1 MTETRVTIIGG
12 GLAGSEA
19 ALYLAKHGIQSVL
32 YEMRPKH
39 MTSAHKTGN
48 LGELIC
54 SNSLKSKRTDT
65 GAGLLKA
72 ELKILGSILIELA
85 ENFDLKSGAGLTV
98 DRELFSSE
106 ITEKITSSPFIDLK
120 REEISD
126 IKNLSKPIIIAT
138 GPLTSENFTESLKSI
153 IGEQFLHFYDA
164 ISPII
169 SRDSIDE
176 EKGFFESRY
185 GKGDENI
192 FNLPM
197 TGDEYRLFYS
207 ELIKAEVVDMHDP
220 DKMIYFESCL
230 PVEEIARRGEKSLVF
245 GPLKPVGFTNDKA
258 RKAEAVVQLRPE
270 NKEGSSFNLIGFQT
284 RLKYSEQKRIFKMIP
299 GLENA
304 EFLRFGSMHRNT
316 FVNSPV
322 VLSENLM
329 LKSAGQI
336 YLAGQ
341 LSGVEGYIE
350 SIMSGLIN
358 ALAVYHLI
366 SGREFYLPPVETI
379 TGGIIRRLITFSEN
393 FQPVNANFGILP
405 ETISKVRDK
414 KAKRKMQAEI
424 ALRAMENWANVF
436 KI

>member
-19 ALYLAKHGIQSVL
+19 ALYLERLRIQSVL

-169 SRDSIDE
+169 EWDSIDK

-245 GPLKPVGFTNDKA
+245 GPLKPVGFTNDNA